1 MGLVRIMDDIWK
13 ESDRVSPAVQQLNRG
28 RYFFISLQKD
38 INRIKRLRSLE
49 KVPSDKND
57 LVSGENLFPL
67 TLRLWNWKETLPGT
81 TVNPQTSRSLEL
93 YRLHYFGVSPELENF
108 AALVLWPENSQHS
121 FETLKHIY
129 HAIESQKQP
138 LLHFEGDYR
147 IKLPNE
153 IHPYRFSKIE
163 TEFEDRT
170 FEWRYIP
177 WLKEIGDTIFEHR
190 SPASYRKVYLDAKG
204 IDYAY
209 INPRIC
215 IGIVKDILK
224 STGEIKLKLP
234 YLTSNAKRKYLLARV
249 LLNGEIDEI
258 NSGDIIF
265 FILLEVVHNYSSFI
279 PERYIYYIKKAD
291 FIDILGHLSVFVIY
305 NMYLDKYGLYIMS
318 VPEFQ
323 RLYTKI
329 LFSASKYCKE
339 CNKTEGLT
347 DWELLFSSY
356 LEPFFTIIN
365 QRIYYVPRVLTQSEY
380 IQNHLGIDAD
390 KRTLIQRV
398 DVLLLETRESRK
410 NFPKINIIKAM
421 EETGIH
427 TASEL
432 RSLLKLTGKVAFIKQ
447 LNKMLKGSV
456 WRWNK

>member
-1 MGLVRIMDDIWK
+1 MGLIKIMDEIWNR
-13 ESDRVSPAVQQLNRG
+13 SDRVPPAVQQLTRG
-28 RYFFISLQKD
+28 RYFFVSLQRD
-38 INRIKRLRSLE
+38 INRIKQLRSLE
-49 KVPSDKND
+49 RAPSDKND

-81 TVNPQTSRSLEL
+81 TVSPQTSRSLEL
-93 YRLHYFGVSPELENF
+93 FRLHYFGVSPELENF
-108 AALVLWPENSQHS
+108 ASLVLWPENSQHS
-121 FETLKHIY
+121 LEALQHIY
-129 HAIESQKQP
+129 HAIEFQKQP

-170 FEWRYIP
+170 FGWKYIP

-190 SPASYRKVYLDAKG
+190 SPINYRKVYLNAKG

-234 YLTSNAKRKYLLARV
+234 YLGNNAKRRYLLAKA
-249 LLNGEIDEI
+249 LWDSEIKEI
-258 NSGDIIF
+258 KQGDIVF
-265 FILLEVVHNYSSFI
+265 FILLEVVHNNSSFI
-279 PERYIYYIKKAD
+279 PERYLYHIKKAD
-291 FIDILGHLSVFVIY
+291 FIDILGHLSAFILY
-305 NMYLDKYGLYIMS
+305 DMYLNKYGLYIMS

-323 RLYTKI
+323 RLYTKMI
-329 LFSASKYCKE
+329 LSSASKYCKG
-339 CNKTEGLT
+339 CSGTEGLT

-365 QRIYYVPRVLTQSEY
+365 QRIYYVPRILTHSEY
-380 IQNHLGIDAD
+380 VQDHLSVEVD

-398 DVLLLETRESRK
+398 DMLLLETRESRK
-410 NFPKINIIKAM
+410 NFPKINIAKVM
-421 EETGIH
+421 DETGIP

-432 RSLLKLTGKVAFIKQ
+432 RSSLQLTGKVAFIKQ
-447 LNKMLKGSV
+447 LNKMLKASAWG
-456 WRWNK
+456 